1 MGAAG
6 EGGAVVTWLALTP
19 LLRRYGPT
27 VLVILA
33 VGLVG
38 WWGYNA
44 IWQRGYDA
52 RDAALAEETAA
63 RQARLDDLAADL
75 RAKEIGLE
83 RAAQDRATLERML
96 ADEASD
102 DPLGNDPGLGLDSL
116 RRLNRVR

>member
-1 MGAAG
+1 
-6 EGGAVVTWLALTP
+6 VTWLVVAP
-19 LLRRYGPT
+19 FLRRYGPT

-33 VGLVG
+33 VGIGGRML
-38 WWGYNA
+38 WGHV
-44 IWQRGYDA
+44 WQRGYDA

-75 RAKEIGLE
+75 RAREVALE

-102 DPLGNDPGLGLDSL
+102 DPLAADPGLGLDSL

>member
-1 MGAAG
+1 MTWAAI
-6 EGGAVVTWLALTP
+6 AP
-19 LLRRYGPT
+19 RLLRYGPT
-27 VLVILA
+27 LALVVG

-38 WWGYNA
+38 WWVYGA
-44 IWQRGYDA
+44 VWQRGWDA

-63 RQARLDDLAADL
+63 RQARLDDLTADL
-75 RAKEIGLE
+75 RAREVALE

-116 RRLNRVR
+116 RRLNRIR

>member
-1 MGAAG
+1 MGATG
-6 EGGAVVTWLALTP
+6 EGGAVVTWISIAKV
-19 LLRRYGPT
+19 LRRYGPT

-75 RAKEIGLE
+75 RAKETALE

-96 ADEASD
+96 SDESAD
-102 DPLGNDPGLGLDSL
+102 DPLAADPGLGLGVL
-116 RRLNRVR
+116 QRLNRIR

>member
-1 MGAAG
+1 M
-6 EGGAVVTWLALTP
+6 TWLTVAP

-75 RAKEIGLE
+75 RAKETALE

-102 DPLGNDPGLGLDSL
+102 DPLAADPGLGLDSL